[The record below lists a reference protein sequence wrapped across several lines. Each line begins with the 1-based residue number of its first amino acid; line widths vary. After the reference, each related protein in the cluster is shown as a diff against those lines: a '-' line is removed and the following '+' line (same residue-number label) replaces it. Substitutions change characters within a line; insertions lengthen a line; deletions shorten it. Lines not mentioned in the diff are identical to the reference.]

1 MSKLGA
7 APFAVLEFIKR
18 QGGFLVMSILRQ
30 LLRRLIPMIA
40 IILIATYLL
49 SLLMR
54 LLPGDP
60 AAIMVPNSP
69 QEVRD
74 AIARETGL
82 DRSSWPWGYYWKW
95 LSDLL
100 TGDFGKYYLN
110 GGYRN
115 ISTAIKDTL
124 PVTLLLICYAQ
135 IVALAVAI
143 PLGLISAYKEG
154 KRFDRITSAVMFTT
168 VSFPGFAL
176 ALIMSLIFAV
186 KLGWVDPLGYVS
198 PSENLGEHLKLMIL
212 PVLSLAIGLSS
223 GYTRLLR
230 TDVIA
235 TLKDDYVTMAA
246 SKGISNRR
254 VLWRHVFR
262 PSSTTLLT
270 SAALNMGGLIGGT
283 IVIETIFAIPG
294 IGFEI
299 FYSINARQ
307 VIAMQTLIALIA
319 TGYVFFN
326 SMVDILTQITD
337 PRTRERRA

>member
-1 MSKLGA
+1 MNI
-7 APFAVLEFIKR
+7 FR
-18 QGGFLVMSILRQ
+18 QF
-30 LLRRLIPMIA
+30 LRRLIPMFA
-40 IILIATYLL
+40 IVVIATFLL

-69 QEVRD
+69 PEVRD
-74 AIARETGL
+74 QIAKETGL
-82 DRSSWPWGYYWKW
+82 DRGIIGYYWQW
-95 LSDLL
+95 FSGILR
-100 TGDFGKYYLN
+100 GDFGRYYLN
-110 GGYRN
+110 GGYRELTEV
-115 ISTAIKDTL
+115 ISRTL
-124 PVTLLLICYAQ
+124 PVTLLLILYSQ
-135 IVALAVAI
+135 IVALAIAV
-143 PLGLISAYKEG
+143 PLGLASAYKEG
-154 KRFDRITSAVMFTT
+154 QRFDRIASTVLFTT

-176 ALIMSLIFAV
+176 ALIFSLIFAV
-186 KLGWVDPLGYVS
+186 KLGWVDPIGYVS
-198 PSENLGEHLKLMIL
+198 PSENFGEHIKLMIL
-212 PVLSLAIGLSS
+212 PVMSLAIGLSS

-283 IVIETIFAIPG
+283 IVIETIFVIPG

-299 FYSINARQ
+299 FYSIGARQ
-307 VIAMQTLIALIA
+307 IVAMQTLIALISIA
-319 TGYVFFN
+319 YVFFN
-326 SMVDILTQITD
+326 TTVDLLTQITD

>member
-1 MSKLGA
+1 MNI
-7 APFAVLEFIKR
+7 FR
-18 QGGFLVMSILRQ
+18 QF
-30 LLRRLIPMIA
+30 LRRLIPMFA
-40 IILIATYLL
+40 IVVIATFLL

-69 QEVRD
+69 PEVRD
-74 AIARETGL
+74 QILKETGL
-82 DRSSWPWGYYWKW
+82 DRGIFGYYWQW
-95 LSDLL
+95 FSGLL
-100 TGDFGKYYLN
+100 RGDFGRYYLN
-110 GGYRN
+110 GGYRELTEV
-115 ISTAIKDTL
+115 ISRTL
-124 PVTLLLICYAQ
+124 PVTLLLILYAQ
-135 IVALAVAI
+135 IVALSIAI
-143 PLGLISAYKEG
+143 PLGLASAYKEG
-154 KRFDRITSAVMFTT
+154 QRFDRIASTILFTT

-176 ALIMSLIFAV
+176 ALIFSLIFAV
-186 KLGWVDPLGYVS
+186 RLGWVDPIGYVS
-198 PSENLGEHLKLMIL
+198 PGEDFGQHIKLMIL
-212 PVLSLAIGLSS
+212 PVMSLAIGLSS

-283 IVIETIFAIPG
+283 IVIETIFVIPG

-299 FYSINARQ
+299 FYSIGARQ
-307 VIAMQTLIALIA
+307 VVAMQTLIALISVA
-319 TGYVFFN
+319 YVFFN
-326 SMVDILTQITD
+326 TTVDLLTQITD

>member
-1 MSKLGA
+1 MNIA
-7 APFAVLEFIKR
+7 RQVLK
-18 QGGFLVMSILRQ
+18 
-30 LLRRLIPMIA
+30 RLIPMFA
-40 IILIATYLL
+40 IVVIATFLL

-60 AAIMVPNSP
+60 AAIMVPNGT
-69 QEVRD
+69 QEVID
-74 AIARETGL
+74 QIAKETGL
-82 DRSSWPWGYYWKW
+82 DRGPFGYYWQW
-95 LSDLL
+95 ISGVF

-110 GGYRN
+110 GGYRDLSG
-115 ISTAIKDTL
+115 IIRTTL
-124 PVTLLLICYAQ
+124 PITLQLIVYAQ
-135 IVALAVAI
+135 IVALIFAI

-154 KRFDRITSAVMFTT
+154 QRFDRITSTVLFTT

-176 ALIMSLIFAV
+176 ALIFSLVFAV
-186 KLGWVDPLGYVS
+186 KLGWVDPIGYVK
-198 PSENLGEHLKLMIL
+198 PSDDLSEHIKLMIL
-212 PVLSLAIGLSS
+212 PVASLAIGLTS

-235 TLKDDYVTMAA
+235 TLKEDYVTMAA

-283 IVIETIFAIPG
+283 IVIETIFVIPG

-299 FYSINARQ
+299 FYSIGARQ
-307 VIAMQTLIALIA
+307 VVAMQTLIALIA
-319 TGYVFFN
+319 MAYVFFN
-326 SMVDILTQITD
+326 TAVDILTQIID

>member
-1 MSKLGA
+1 M
-7 APFAVLEFIKR
+7 FAIV
-18 QGGFLVMSILRQ
+18 V
-30 LLRRLIPMIA
+30 
-40 IILIATYLL
+40 IATFLL

-69 QEVRD
+69 PEVRD
-74 AIARETGL
+74 QIARETGL
-82 DRSSWPWGYYWKW
+82 DRGIFGYYWQW
-95 LSDLL
+95 FSGILR
-100 TGDFGKYYLN
+100 GDFGRYYLN
-110 GGYRN
+110 GGYRELSEV
-115 ISTAIKDTL
+115 ISRTL
-124 PVTLLLICYAQ
+124 PVTVLLIIYAQ
-135 IVALAVAI
+135 IVALSIAI
-143 PLGLISAYKEG
+143 PLGLASAYKEG
-154 KRFDRITSAVMFTT
+154 QRFDRIASTVLFTT

-176 ALIMSLIFAV
+176 ALIFSLIFAV
-186 KLGWVDPLGYVS
+186 KLGWVDPIGYVS
-198 PSENLGEHLKLMIL
+198 PSENFGEHIKLMIL
-212 PVLSLAIGLSS
+212 PVMSLAIGLSS

-283 IVIETIFAIPG
+283 IVIETIFVIPG

-299 FYSINARQ
+299 FYSIGARQ
-307 VIAMQTLIALIA
+307 IVAMQTLIALISIA
-319 TGYVFFN
+319 YVFFN
-326 SMVDILTQITD
+326 TTVDLLTQITD